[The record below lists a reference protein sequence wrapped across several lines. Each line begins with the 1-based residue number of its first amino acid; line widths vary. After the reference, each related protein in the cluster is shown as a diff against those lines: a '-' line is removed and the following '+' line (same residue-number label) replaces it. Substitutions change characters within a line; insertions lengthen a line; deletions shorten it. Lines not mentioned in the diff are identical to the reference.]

1 MMIFNERQLF
11 TRGGRI
17 WRFDC
22 ISVYVICDLTA
33 LKPDLKR
40 VNNKKTCN
48 SQAIYV
54 IKTNRQE
61 RDIAKQPQS
70 MMVLGSLS

>member
-1 MMIFNERQLF
+1 M
-11 TRGGRI
+11 

-22 ISVYVICDLTA
+22 ISVFVICDLSA

-40 VNNKKTCN
+40 VKNN

-61 RDIAKQPQS
+61 RDIKKQPQS
-70 MMVLGSLS
+70 MMALGSLS

>member
-1 MMIFNERQLF
+1 MGNLFNAVAQGWRSF

-22 ISVYVICDLTA
+22 ISVFVICDLTA

-40 VNNKKTCN
+40 VKNKKT
-48 SQAIYV
+48 
-54 IKTNRQE
+54 
-61 RDIAKQPQS
+61 
-70 MMVLGSLS
+70 